1 MASETSAVFVTVRV
15 RPLNV
20 RESPLECAVTVL
32 DDHTITLIDLST
44 TTMGV
49 SNSIS
54 GQQHVFTFDKIF
66 WSVPPDVLPFCPSA
80 ATPPT
85 PSPRVSFIEGMAQT
99 VAFRSASFASTGP
112 LVCTRS
118 NTLVSNLSDT
128 SSATTLR
135 VPFSGLPCFAR
146 VPEYDDQESVYG
158 SIGPRLYEAVMT
170 GYNACLFAY
179 GQTGSGKTYSLLGPP
194 EDHSLRSEERGIM
207 PRLCN
212 DLFELMRKE
221 REEDESVTYNV
232 ECCFLEIYCERVH
245 DLLFHS
251 TGGGDNGSRRDSVT
265 AGGAGAGHLPSSSSS
280 LQPSLR
286 VRQHPARGPY
296 VEGLSL
302 VKVRDAEGVMKQLL
316 TGLRERA
323 TSATRMNEHS
333 SRSHAILQ
341 LHITRVTVVREEA
354 AVVTKTRV
362 CKVNMVDLAGSERVA
377 QSGATGDRFEEAR
390 NINLSLTTLGR
401 VILQLSEKQSGKRV
415 IPAYRDSV
423 LTWLLSDSLGGNSK
437 TMMLATIAPSSY
449 CYQQTLNTLRFA
461 GVTKKVINVATVNED
476 SHFQKLIAALRQQ
489 IVRLTLQ
496 LEEGKAAEVHH
507 EEIQAI
513 RRERDELESQLVSMR
528 TTMLTMVP
536 ATELTVLKRRVA
548 DLDEANAQL
557 HKEKSE
563 VQRKLISSTTALR
576 EELAQQ
582 RAEIMSLHEA
592 LLRKGGELEE
602 WKRSYREDL
611 VGHGQSQPKLQ
622 QQLQQQYVESV
633 SSGDTKAGPEPE
645 HSSAAAWHQ
654 GISFNGA
661 ESPPPLV
668 VAARS
673 LHRGEALERR
683 VGVLTK
689 EVKAERQRADE
700 AERARKGLQEKFR
713 KLQQELD
720 AAARSLDETQQR
732 LAEKAH
738 LLDVTQSELAA
749 ARTMLRVERT
759 SKSTAE
765 RESQLVAQLEQARS
779 EYLNEKKT
787 NVDLLMRVS
796 KVEQHDLK
804 LKKDLAAKT
813 QDVHELEQLLL
824 EETETSERYYLRLRY
839 YRDAFGISISHLR
852 RLFAAHKKQVA
863 TLRGGLESGGGG
875 CAGEVGRVDM
885 AGLTWEA
892 AACECAHSEAY
903 GRALLEQEC
912 LSATLELLGQKTL
925 MYELVTGAANDE
937 LLTLRAMSAEDA
949 EEPQRLRCK
958 VAALESII
966 EKTTEERLQWQATLQ
981 TSESTRK
988 CLSRQV
994 EDLTDQVEQLQQ
1006 SNNALI
1012 AKVVEAQSSD
1022 ELHARGVASSDGDQP
1037 PYEEEQQETEEV
1049 ETQSIQG
1056 KQQKRQQ
1063 ILLRQRLEKQLAQYQ
1078 EEMGLLHAQ
1087 LEKERN
1093 DKAERSR
1100 CMQREKEG
1108 FAQELKRVRSEC
1120 NASIKESTQ
1129 IVKDYE
1135 ARLNELHEMITTLRA
1150 ALEEECNNADKARDG
1165 MIRADLAKR
1174 EMMEELRCVTAS
1186 RDALLIRCD
1195 DAERRFND
1203 LHRHVQELQMAYYE
1217 LERQLSGITPST
1229 ADVYLTID
1237 RGDNGAGDG
1246 EDSWMLKA
1254 QREKEVLE
1262 RQKRSVQRLNEE
1274 LLATVRQRNESL
1286 RAVFREITKI
1296 QRGGVSPDMTELIA
1310 ANDNSPLSQQLKD
1323 Q

>member
-15 RPLNV
+15 RPLNA

-32 DDHTITLIDLST
+32 DDHTITLMDLST
-44 TTMGV
+44 TTMNA

-54 GQQHVFTFDKIF
+54 AQQHVFTFDKIF
-66 WSVPPDVLPFCPSA
+66 WSVPPHVLPFYPSA

-85 PSPRVSFIEGMAQT
+85 SSRRLSVVEGMAQN

-118 NTLVSNLSDT
+118 NSLVSNLSDT

-158 SIGPRLYEAVMT
+158 FIGPRLYEAVMT

-179 GQTGSGKTYSLLGPP
+179 GQTGSGKTHSLLGPP

-251 TGGGDNGSRRDSVT
+251 TGGGGTGSHRDSVT
-265 AGGAGAGHLPSSSSS
+265 AGGAGAGHVPSSSSS
-280 LQPSLR
+280 SQPSLR

-296 VEGLSL
+296 VEGLLL

-377 QSGATGDRFEEAR
+377 QSGVTGDRFEEAR

-548 DLDEANAQL
+548 DLDEANEQL
-557 HKEKSE
+557 RKEKSE
-563 VQRKLISSTTALR
+563 LQRKLISSTTALR

-582 RAEIMSLHEA
+582 RGEIMSLHEA

-602 WKRSYREDL
+602 WRRRHREAL
-611 VGHGQSQPKLQ
+611 VGHAQSQPKLQ
-622 QQLQQQYVESV
+622 QQQQYVESA
-633 SSGDTKAGPEPE
+633 SSADTKAGPEPE
-645 HSSAAAWHQ
+645 RSSTPAWHQ
-654 GISFNGA
+654 SISFNGA
-661 ESPPPLV
+661 EAPPPLV

-673 LHRGEALERR
+673 LRHGEALERR

-700 AERARKGLQEKFR
+700 AERVRKGLQEKFR
-713 KLQQELD
+713 TLQQELD
-720 AAARSLDETQQR
+720 AAARLLDETQQR

-738 LLDVTQSELAA
+738 LLDVMQSDLAA
-749 ARTMLRVERT
+749 TRTMLRVERST
-759 SKSTAE
+759 KSTAE

-779 EYLNEKKT
+779 EYFNEKKT

-796 KVEQHDLK
+796 KAEQHELK

-839 YRDAFGISISHLR
+839 YRDVFGISMSHLR
-852 RLFAAHKKQVA
+852 RSLAAHKRRVA
-863 TLRGGLESGGGG
+863 TLRDGVESGGGG
-875 CAGEVGRVDM
+875 CAGEVGRVDV
-885 AGLTWEA
+885 AGLGWEA
-892 AACECAHSEAY
+892 AAYECARSEAY

-912 LSATLELLGQKTL
+912 LNATLELLGQKTL
-925 MYELVTGAANDE
+925 LYELVTGAANDE
-937 LLTLRAMSAEDA
+937 LLTLRAMYAEDA

-958 VAALESII
+958 VAALESTI

-981 TSESTRK
+981 ASESARK
-988 CLSRQV
+988 RLSRQV

-1022 ELHARGVASSDGDQP
+1022 ELHARGVASSDGDQL
-1037 PYEEEQQETEEV
+1037 PYEEERQETEEV
-1049 ETQSIQG
+1049 ETQPVQG
-1056 KQQKRQQ
+1056 KQQKRQH
-1063 ILLRQRLEKQLAQYQ
+1063 LLLQRRLEKQLAQYQ
-1078 EEMGLLHAQ
+1078 EELGLLHAQ

-1135 ARLNELHEMITTLRA
+1135 TRLNELHEMITTLRA
-1150 ALEEECNNADKARDG
+1150 ALEEECNNADKARDE

-1174 EMMEELRCVTAS
+1174 EMMEELGRVTAS
-1186 RDALLIRCD
+1186 RDALSMRCD
-1195 DAERRFND
+1195 DAERRFSD

-1217 LERQLSGITPST
+1217 LERQLSGIAPST

-1237 RGDNGAGDG
+1237 RGDDGSGDG
-1246 EDSWMLKA
+1246 EGSWMLKA

-1286 RAVFREITKI
+1286 RAVLREITKI

-1310 ANDNSPLSQQLKD
+1310 ANDNSPLSQQLKNP
-1323 Q
+1323 